1 MMHLNKPC
9 KSFTEMQVPPQFSI
23 AHGFYRRFLSSVF
36 LSSASRRVWCGASP
50 VHTGWAASGRMLRL
64 TPDCGYL
71 ILFPGEPPPTCKNC
85 DFSFFISSQF
95 PLFLVLPTPGL
106 EGGKMGIIFSWRTKI
121 SEKEKQGLERY
132 FSVLP
137 FTDGSRNAYSVRL
150 LSRLSTIT
158 YVGAAARA

>member
-1 MMHLNKPC
+1 MPTD
-9 KSFTEMQVPPQFSI
+9 FI
-23 AHGFYRRFLSSVF
+23 
-36 LSSASRRVWCGASP
+36 GASSRP
-50 VHTGWAASGRMLRL
+50 SFYPPCLEGCGVARAPCTRGGLPQEGCSLRL

-85 DFSFFISSQF
+85 DFGFFISSQF
-95 PLFLVLPTPGL
+95 PLFLVLTTPGL
-106 EGGKMGIIFSWRTKI
+106 EGGKMDIIFSWRTKI